1 MIERLVV
8 AQPICNVVAKLQ
20 NAGYETYV
28 VGGAIRDLLL
38 GRVPKDYDISTSAT
52 PEQVRAVFGRR
63 SARIIGKRFKLVHL
77 MMGKEILEISTF
89 RQAPDNQ
96 LPEHLLSKRRFLPS
110 NMILDD
116 NQFGT
121 SEEDAW
127 RRDFTVNALFL
138 DPIAGK
144 LIDYTGRG
152 VDDIVNGV
160 VRAIGDPKLRFEE
173 DPVRI
178 LRALKLVGQY
188 GFLPEPG
195 TEQAIHESLPLIQ
208 HVVQSRLT
216 LELEKILKS
225 TYCHRILKAFQR
237 YGFLRFFLP
246 FFADN
251 WDTPEMQYALQLL
264 IERNIRIERGCYR
277 NSISIAIASLMLPFV
292 ERQQGGRRGELWQ
305 SGSLSMGEI
314 QDLIQLAFAP
324 HGMIKRLVFS
334 ACRILF
340 TQPIMRHCEKQ
351 NVIMQSRGYSHA
363 REFLMIQND
372 IVWHQDKLEEVW
384 HCVKAPPVRGSRN
397 TASGARLRKEC
408 TPDKN
413 IENNRPRRRRR
424 QRKQA
429 PAAAES
435 S

>member
-251 WDTPEMQYALQLL
+251 WDLVMRFLL
-264 IERNIRIERGCYR
+264 YR
-277 NSISIAIASLMLPFV
+277 VHILLLVNLL
-292 ERQQGGRRGELWQ
+292 
-305 SGSLSMGEI
+305 LSS
-314 QDLIQLAFAP
+314 
-324 HGMIKRLVFS
+324 V
-334 ACRILF
+334 
-340 TQPIMRHCEKQ
+340 
-351 NVIMQSRGYSHA
+351 
-363 REFLMIQND
+363 
-372 IVWHQDKLEEVW
+372 
-384 HCVKAPPVRGSRN
+384 
-397 TASGARLRKEC
+397 
-408 TPDKN
+408 
-413 IENNRPRRRRR
+413 
-424 QRKQA
+424 
-429 PAAAES
+429 
-435 S
+435 

>member
-195 TEQAIHESLPLIQ
+195 TEQAIRESLPLIQ

-246 FFADN
+246 F
-251 WDTPEMQYALQLL
+251 LL
-264 IERNIRIERGCYR
+264 IIGIHRKC
-277 NSISIAIASLMLPFV
+277 
-292 ERQQGGRRGELWQ
+292 
-305 SGSLSMGEI
+305 
-314 QDLIQLAFAP
+314 
-324 HGMIKRLVFS
+324 
-334 ACRILF
+334 
-340 TQPIMRHCEKQ
+340 
-351 NVIMQSRGYSHA
+351 
-363 REFLMIQND
+363 
-372 IVWHQDKLEEVW
+372 
-384 HCVKAPPVRGSRN
+384 N
-397 TASGARLRKEC
+397 TRY
-408 TPDKN
+408 N
-413 IENNRPRRRRR
+413 F
-424 QRKQA
+424 
-429 PAAAES
+429 
-435 S
+435 